1 MYPNDF
7 KPFKGK
13 RLSIEEIDKLVDDA
27 EQSEGGSC
35 ATGDIMVESNDD
47 ITTVYQV
54 IAQNY

>member
-13 RLSIEEIDKLVDDA
+13 RLSMEEIDKLVDDA
-27 EQSEGGSC
+27 EQSEGGSA
-35 ATGDIMVESNDD
+35 ATGDILVDSSDGV
-47 ITTVYQV
+47 TTVYQV